1 MLDAFKKL
9 FESGAISEEIK
20 ADIENAWNSRLQ
32 ETRDQLTAELR
43 EEFAQRY
50 DHDRS
55 VMVESLD
62 KMVGERME
70 AEIAEFVA
78 DRKSLAEAK
87 AQYAAKM
94 TKDSSLL
101 ESFVV
106 QNLAKELGEFQSDRQ
121 KVAENFAKLEAFVV
135 EALSREIQEFAEDK
149 KDLAETKVRLV
160 KEAKGKFAEIKQA
173 FIQKSA
179 AIVENVVSEKLTS
192 EITQLREDIDGA
204 RQNHFGRKIFEAF
217 NAEYMASH
225 VNEKSV
231 TSRLMKIV
239 DKKEQELAEAQK
251 ALTEKQAII
260 ESAERQA
267 RVAKD
272 LMERKEAMQELL
284 APLSGDK
291 RAIMG
296 QLLESVQT
304 AKLATAFDKYLPA
317 VMEGKAQ
324 TKAPKQALNESKEIT
339 GDKPTKITAVDQEGI
354 DNLID
359 IRKLAGLKN

>member
-267 RVAKD
+267 RVARD

-291 RAIMG
+291 KAIMG